1 MYANRQIKII
11 TIVSSVLS
19 LLCSV
24 TNAQTIDEVSELQRK
39 ATMSKIKRESGM
51 NEPGPVSPQ
60 MLKQAKIEGKP
71 VFVPPNFAV
80 VSIGGSSPTTLTA
93 TIAETGAR
101 NLRLRVGEQTRS
113 GWTVARITPQS
124 VYLSKEMSA
133 KEVADE
139 KPESPV
145 AKSALTKKSSRKI
158 VAKEADAPAVT
169 PEKQYR
175 RLIVHWG
182 DNLRIRAAQETAN
195 TRAALG
201 LPANSNAPIVGMNI
215 PINALAGNAGQPVL
229 PAGGIP
235 LLPIGPNNR

>member
-1 MYANRQIKII
+1 MYANRQTKII
-11 TIVSSVLS
+11 AAASGILA
-19 LLCSV
+19 LLCGV
-24 TNAQTIDEVSELQRK
+24 TAAQTIDEVSELQRK

-51 NEPGPVSPQ
+51 GEPSPVMSSMP
-60 MLKQAKIEGKP
+60 KQAKAEAKP
-71 VFVPPNFAV
+71 AFVPPNFAV

-133 KEVADE
+133 KEIADE
-139 KPESPV
+139 KSEAPASK
-145 AKSALTKKSSRKI
+145 ATSNKKVSSKT

-182 DNLRIRAAQETAN
+182 DNLRIRAAQETTN

-201 LPANSNAPIVGMNI
+201 LSATSRAPTVGMNI

-235 LLPIGPNNR
+235 LVPIGSNNR

>member
-11 TIVSSVLS
+11 TVTSGILA
-19 LLCSV
+19 LLCGV
-24 TNAQTIDEVSELQRK
+24 AVAQTIDEVSELQRK

-51 NEPGPVSPQ
+51 SEPGPVSPQ
-60 MLKQAKIEGKP
+60 MLRQAKSEAKP

-139 KPESPV
+139 KSESLV
-145 AKSALTKKSSRKI
+145 AKSASNKKASSKT
-158 VAKEADAPAVT
+158 VPKEADALAVT

-175 RLIVHWG
+175 RLVVHWG
-182 DNLRIRAAQETAN
+182 DNLRIRAAQEAIN

-201 LPANSNAPIVGMNI
+201 LPANSSAPIVGMNI
-215 PINALAGNAGQPVL
+215 PINALTAT
-229 PAGGIP
+229 AGGIP
-235 LLPIGPNNR
+235 LVPSLVPIGPNTR